1 MMEARGE
8 KQSTLF
14 AKFLDGDEDAM
25 LAITEMERPF
35 LYAYLLRMTGL
46 VDRSLAGCDES
57 IRAIIASSESIKGL
71 RTLIAK
77 LYSTARNFC
86 ADVWNADASELIN
99 EAFESTGDKSE
110 KLWELNSEKSLKSLD
125 RHIQKFSGPDREIII
140 LRAIVGFSDV
150 ELAAMF
156 GSDLKLV
163 SERIEKILE
172 LLASRL
178 DVEPLKAW
186 ELLGMLPLH
195 PIPGVVDAKS
205 TQALSQMIGEVNR
218 SSKGLFSKRKMLL
231 AVAIITAIVVVA
243 YLKGALKR

>member
-1 MMEARGE
+1 MFEARGE
-8 KQSTLF
+8 KQSALF

-25 LAITEMERPF
+25 LGITEMERPY

-46 VDRSLAGCDES
+46 VDRSVAGCDES
-57 IRAIIASSESIKGL
+57 IRAVMASAESIKGL
-71 RTLIAK
+71 RTLVAK

-86 ADVWNADASELIN
+86 ADVWNADASELLN
-99 EAFESTGDKSE
+99 EGFDEGGDKSE
-110 KLWELNSEKSLKSLD
+110 KRWEMNSEKALKSLD
-125 RHIQKFSGPDREIII
+125 RNIQKFAGADREIII
-140 LRAIVGFSDV
+140 LRGIVGFSDV

-156 GSDLKLV
+156 GSDLKMV

-186 ELLGMLPLH
+186 EMMGMLPLH
-195 PIPGVVDAKS
+195 PLPGAIDAKS

-218 SSKGLFSKRKMLL
+218 SSKGIFSKRKLLL
-231 AVAIITAIVVVA
+231 AVAAITALFVLF
-243 YLKGALKR
+243 YLKGLTKR